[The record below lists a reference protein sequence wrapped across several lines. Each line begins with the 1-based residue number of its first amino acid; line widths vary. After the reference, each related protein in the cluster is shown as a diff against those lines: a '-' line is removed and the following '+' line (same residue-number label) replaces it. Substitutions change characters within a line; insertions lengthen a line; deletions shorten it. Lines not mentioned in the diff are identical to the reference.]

1 MHIMNI
7 YVAHHNAYQANK
19 DTDFILFNNKERIN
33 YAHKSEL

>member
-1 MHIMNI
+1 MHIKNLH
-7 YVAHHNAYQANK
+7 VACHNAYQANK